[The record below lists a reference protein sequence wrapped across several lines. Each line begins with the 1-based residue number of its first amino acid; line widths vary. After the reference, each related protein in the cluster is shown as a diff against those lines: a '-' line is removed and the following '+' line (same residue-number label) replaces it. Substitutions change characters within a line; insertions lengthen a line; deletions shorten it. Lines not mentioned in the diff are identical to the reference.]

1 MKFIFAFSI
10 LFFSSLNSF
19 AQGIDTL
26 KLKTIFQEPYLAGV
40 RPSFAN
46 FSLDGKQ
53 FIYSWNDSARSGTEY
68 FITDFSGKKSTQTK
82 DISTLRATISPDGK
96 YYVYSEKGDLWLG
109 EVKSKST
116 TRLTQTKSFEYGAT
130 WSPDSKRIAFVQE
143 GDILVMQVD
152 KPGFVN
158 VTNKKEKDI
167 NYSIASW
174 LGNSELIVNQ
184 SDNSDAL
191 EVYFPEYI
199 GKMVKPGS
207 SKRGIST
214 NTVKRVGV
222 DSSYSKQIFE
232 GKGYLVQVDA
242 TANGRFATLGWLNE
256 NMKSRTL
263 FVLDAQ
269 SGNLKTAF
277 TDSTSGWIDFG
288 FTSARIAPNNQFVIF
303 ESEKSGWNHL
313 YSMDVDGSNVKQLTN
328 GNYEISYYDFLNNK
342 ELIIATSE
350 TDPGERHLYLFDIKN
365 QTSKQLTK
373 DEGFRQ
379 DFKLSAD
386 KKHLVYEKTI
396 WNDPLDLFVLDIKK
410 AKETRITDSAPARF
424 KAVKWQKPTYWRF
437 TGRDKATQI
446 SMTVLKPKNASPDKK
461 YPVIVFVHGAGSL
474 QNVYKGWS
482 TNYWREYLFHQ
493 YLTQKGY
500 VVIEVDYRHSTG
512 YGRKFREDVTNWMGK
527 YETNDIVDG
536 LDYAQSQLGYL
547 DLDKVGIYGGSY
559 GGFMALYAV
568 SAEPN
573 RFHAAAALRAVTNWE
588 NYYYANPWYTL
599 PRLGT
604 PEKNPEFYKRSS
616 PISFVD
622 SLKRPV
628 YILHGLIDNNVGFQD
643 AAQYVDKLIQ
653 SGNERF
659 EMMMYP
665 AERHSFTDP
674 DAWYDEYRRIF
685 NFFERELK

>member
-1 MKFIFAFSI
+1 MKPFLVLVAMC
-10 LFFSSLNSF
+10 LSSLSSF

-26 KLKTIFQEPYLAGV
+26 QLKTIFQEPYLAGV

-53 FIYSWNDSARSGTEY
+53 LIYSWNDSARSGTEY
-68 FITDFSGKKSTQTK
+68 FITDFSGKKSSQIK
-82 DISTLRATISPDGK
+82 DITTLRSSISPNGQH
-96 YYVYSEKGDLWLG
+96 YVYSEKGDLWLG
-109 EVKSKST
+109 EVKSKKT
-116 TRLTQTKSFEYGAT
+116 TRLTQTKSFEFGAT

-143 GDILVMQVD
+143 GDVMVINVD
-152 KPGFVN
+152 KPGFIN
-158 VTNKKEKDI
+158 VTNKKEKDA
-167 NYSIASW
+167 NYSISTW

-184 SDNSDAL
+184 SVNDESW
-191 EVYFPEYI
+191 EVYFPEYV
-199 GKMVKPGS
+199 GKMVKPGN
-207 SKRGIST
+207 SKRGIGT
-214 NTVKRVGV
+214 TTVKRVGV
-222 DSSYSKQIFE
+222 DSSFSKQIWE
-232 GKGYLVQVDA
+232 GKGWLVQVDA
-242 TANGRFATLGWLNE
+242 TTNGQFATLGWLDE
-256 NMKSRTL
+256 NMKSRTI
-263 FVLDAQ
+263 FVLDAT

-277 TDSTSGWIDFG
+277 SDSTSGWIDFS
-288 FTSARIAPNNQFVIF
+288 FTSAKFAPNDQFVIF

-313 YSMDVDGSNVKQLTN
+313 YRMDADGSNIKQLTN
-328 GNYEISYYDFLNNK
+328 GNYEISYYDFLSNSD
-342 ELIIATSE
+342 LIIATSE

-373 DEGFRQ
+373 NEGFRQ
-379 DFKLSAD
+379 DFRLSTD
-386 KKHLVYEKTI
+386 KKHVVYEKTI
-396 WNDPLDLFVLDIKK
+396 WNDPLDLFVLNIKK
-410 AKETRITDSAPARF
+410 ATETRITDSAPARF
-424 KAVKWQKPTYWRF
+424 KAVKWQTPTYWRF

-446 SMTVLKPKNASPDKK
+446 SMTLLKPKDASPDKK
-461 YPVIVFVHGAGSL
+461 YPVVVFVHGAGSL

-482 TNYWREYLFHQ
+482 SNYWREYLFHQ
-493 YLTQKGY
+493 YLTTKGY

-588 NYYYANPWYTL
+588 NYYHANPWYTL

-604 PEKNPEFYKRSS
+604 PEKNPENYKRSS
-616 PISFVD
+616 PLTFAD

-643 AAQYVDKLIQ
+643 AAQYVEKLIQ
-653 SGNERF
+653 SGNQHF

-665 AERHSFTDP
+665 TERHSFSDP
-674 DAWYDEYRRIF
+674 DAWSDEYRRIF
-685 NFFERELK
+685 GFFEKELK